1 MTMNVHARRPVVEDD
16 AILRRETILE
26 IIGQRHVGS
35 QDELVKLL
43 RQRGIRAT
51 QATLSR
57 DLRSLGIGRVPTAEG
72 PRYLLPGPSRD
83 VIDTR
88 RRQIELETFVQE
100 VRIVQ
105 QMVLVRTPPGNAH
118 GVGRAIDL
126 LGWQEVA
133 GTLAG
138 DDTVLVI
145 AATPAAAR
153 AFRARL
159 ETLVGRSF
167 A

>member
-1 MTMNVHARRPVVEDD
+1 MNVHARKSATEDD
-16 AILRRETILE
+16 ALLRREAIVELVA
-26 IIGQRHVGS
+26 GRQVSS
-35 QDELVKLL
+35 QDELGKLL

-72 PRYLLPGPSRD
+72 PRYVLPGPSRD
-83 VIDTR
+83 VIDSR

-105 QMVLVRTPPGNAH
+105 TMVLVRTPPGNAH

-126 LGWQEVA
+126 LGWREIA

-153 AFRARL
+153 SFRARL
-159 ETLVGRSF
+159 EALVGRSF

>member
-1 MTMNVHARRPVVEDD
+1 MNVNARRPVAEDV
-16 AILRRETILE
+16 AILRREAILE

-35 QDELVKLL
+35 QDGLVKLL

-57 DLRSLGIGRVPTAEG
+57 DLRSLGIGRVPTPDG
-72 PRYLLPGPSRD
+72 VRYVLPGPSRD
-83 VIDTR
+83 VIDSR

-105 QMVLVRTPPGNAH
+105 TMILVRTPPGNAH
-118 GVGRAIDL
+118 GVGRALDL

-145 AATPAAAR
+145 AASPAAAR
-153 AFRARL
+153 AFRDRL
-159 ETLVGRSF
+159 EALVGRKF

>member
-1 MTMNVHARRPVVEDD
+1 MNVNARRAAGEDD
-16 AILRRETILE
+16 AIFRREAILE
-26 IIGQRHVGS
+26 ILGQRQVGS

-57 DLRSLGIGRVPTAEG
+57 DLRSLGVGRVPTPEG
-72 PRYLLPGPSRD
+72 RRYVLPGPSRD
-83 VIDTR
+83 VIDSR

-105 QMVLVRTPPGNAH
+105 MMVLVRTPPGNAH
-118 GVGRAIDL
+118 GVGRALDL
-126 LGWQEVA
+126 LGWREVA

-145 AATPAAAR
+145 AESPAAAR
-153 AFRARL
+153 AFRDRL
-159 ETLVGRSF
+159 EALVGRSF
-167 A
+167 S